1 MNMKAVYP
9 AKFVHEDRGEYSVI
23 FPDLKG
29 CATCGDSLEHA
40 LSMAQEALGLY
51 LVALEEHNHST
62 PVASSL
68 DAINAEQGEHIVPI
82 MVEVNDYRRNKT
94 VNKTLTL
101 PAWLNEAGEKARVN
115 FSGILQD
122 ALKQRLGY

>member
-1 MNMKAVYP
+1 MKAIYP
-9 AKFVHEDRGEYSVI
+9 AKLIYENNGEYSVL

-29 CATCGDSLEHA
+29 CATYGDSLEHA

-51 LVALEEHNHST
+51 LVALEERDHST
-62 PVASSL
+62 PTASNL
-68 DAINAEQGEHIVPI
+68 DAIKADKGEHIVPI
-82 MVEVNDYRRNKT
+82 MVEVNDYRQNKT

>member
-1 MNMKAVYP
+1 MKVVYP
-9 AKFVHEDRGEYSVI
+9 AKLIQEDKGEYSVL

-29 CATCGDSLEHA
+29 CATCGDNLEHA

-51 LVALEEHNHST
+51 IVALEENNHPT
-62 PVASSL
+62 PTASSL
-68 DAINAEQGEHIVPI
+68 DAINAEQGEYIVPI
-82 MVEVNDYRRNKT
+82 MVEVNDYRHNKT
-94 VNKTLTL
+94 VNKTITL
-101 PAWLNEAGEKARVN
+101 PAWLNDAGEKARVN

>member
-1 MNMKAVYP
+1 MKSVYP
-9 AKFVHEDRGEYSVI
+9 AKFIHENKGEYSVL

-29 CATCGDSLEHA
+29 CVTCGDNLEHA
-40 LSMAQEALGLY
+40 LLMAQDALGLY
-51 LVALEEHNHST
+51 LVALEEHGH
-62 PVASSL
+62 PKPAASRL
-68 DAINAEQGEHIVPI
+68 ETLEAEQGEYIVPI
-82 MVEVNDYRRNKT
+82 IVEVNDYRRNKT

-115 FSGILQD
+115 FSGVLQD

>member
-1 MNMKAVYP
+1 MKVVYP
-9 AKFVHEDRGEYSVI
+9 AKFIHEDDGEYSVL

-29 CATCGDSLEHA
+29 CVTCGDSLEHA

-51 LVALEEHNHST
+51 LVALEEHNHPKPT
-62 PVASSL
+62 ASSL
-68 DAINAEQGEHIVPI
+68 DAIEAQQGEHIVPI

>member
-1 MNMKAVYP
+1 MQALYP
-9 AKFVHEDRGEYSVI
+9 AKFISEEDGEYSVI
-23 FPDLKG
+23 FPDLQG
-29 CATCGDSLEHA
+29 CATFGDNLAHA

-51 LVALEEHNHST
+51 LVALEEHGHPQPPPSKITTVIPDSN
-62 PVASSL
+62 
-68 DAINAEQGEHIVPI
+68 EHVVPI

-122 ALKQRLGY
+122 ALKQQLGY

>member
-1 MNMKAVYP
+1 MKVIYP
-9 AKFVHEDRGEYSVI
+9 ARLIHEDKGEYSVL
-23 FPDLKG
+23 FPDLEG
-29 CATCGDSLEHA
+29 CSTCGDNLEHA

-51 LVALEEHNHST
+51 LVALEEHDHPT
-62 PVASSL
+62 PVASNL
-68 DAINAEQGEHIVPI
+68 DAINAEKGEYIVPI

>member
-1 MNMKAVYP
+1 MKALYP
-9 AKFVHEDRGEYSVI
+9 AKFIQEEGGSYSVT

-29 CATCGDSLEHA
+29 CITYGDDLEHA
-40 LSMAQEALGLY
+40 IIMAQEALGLY
-51 LVALEEHNHST
+51 LVALEENNHPKPHASNIITIST
-62 PVASSL
+62 KP
-68 DAINAEQGEHIVPI
+68 GEHIVPI
-82 MVEVNDYRRNKT
+82 LVEVNNYRRNKT

-122 ALKQRLGY
+122 ALKERLGY

>member
-1 MNMKAVYP
+1 MKAVYP
-9 AKFVHEDRGEYSVI
+9 AKFIHEDKGEYSVL
-23 FPDLKG
+23 FPDLQG
-29 CATCGDSLEHA
+29 CATFGDSLEHA

-51 LVALEEHNHST
+51 LVALEENNHPT
-62 PVASSL
+62 PKPSDLNS
-68 DAINAEQGEHIVPI
+68 IKAEQKEHIVPI

-122 ALKQRLGY
+122 ALKERLGY